1 MRSCNAV
8 AIGKVN
14 LLAGPGGLGK
24 TYLTCGIIS
33 TISKGGTFV
42 DGDKAEIGDVI
53 QHFVQKKQ

>member
-1 MRSCNAV
+1 M